1 MGKHRVVTGTIPIAV
16 YGFYC
21 RSVESV
27 AAHTSR
33 IIARLVIH
41 DEQNVVGA
49 IIGERDIERNLGPG
63 ASCQLDGTAENKV
76 GGGRGYPVEVVVEC

>member
-1 MGKHRVVTGTIPIAV
+1 M
-16 YGFYC
+16 
-21 RSVESV
+21 

-33 IIARLVIH
+33 AVARLVIH

-49 IIGERDIERNLGPG
+49 IIGERDIERNFGPCAG
-63 ASCQLDGTAENKV
+63 GHLNGTAEHKA